1 MSYRSATVEP
11 EDDSNI
17 ASPNTFQRNLKN
29 GGEKP
34 PSHMMD
40 SIDREIQGLDINMN
54 SIESNKNKEE
64 FPGQGEMKKKLE
76 ALK

>member
-1 MSYRSATVEP
+1 
-11 EDDSNI
+11 
-17 ASPNTFQRNLKN
+17 
-29 GGEKP
+29 
-34 PSHMMD
+34 MMD